1 MGSSSSS
8 TNRNEDPNIETNER
22 FNFRFTDCSCKCNAS
37 KKRLRDIYAQ
47 NDIPPA
53 AFLTTLMTQMSQ
65 SQYDIRELFEK
76 EKNSYKKKTNF
87 QVVIVIVV
95 MM

>member
-1 MGSSSSS
+1 MGSNSSSI
-8 TNRNEDPNIETNER
+8 NRNEDPNIETNER

-65 SQYDIRELFEK
+65 SQYDIRECCLK
-76 EKNSYKKKTNF
+76 KQKNSYKKTIF
-87 QVVIVIVV
+87 RL
-95 MM
+95 